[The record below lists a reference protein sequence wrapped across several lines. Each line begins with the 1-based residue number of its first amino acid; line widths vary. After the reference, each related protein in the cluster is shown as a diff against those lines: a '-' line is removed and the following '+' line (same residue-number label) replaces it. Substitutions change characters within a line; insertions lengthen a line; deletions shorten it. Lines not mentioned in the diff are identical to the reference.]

1 MCWRGA
7 FNAYDSLVDDHE
19 AAVKTAARDLAAAR
33 YEDILSDIQKE
44 ADDKKQTALD
54 ELGDKAQ
61 EMKNSLADQVESQV
75 AEAKTQLDAAV
86 SAGMMSEDQEKA
98 QLADIRSKAEDAVD
112 AKFQNL
118 SVADFADMAGM
129 SKEDAENL
137 KDLLSSQ
144 GRRTRDM

>member
-1 MCWRGA
+1 M
-7 FNAYDSLVDDHE
+7 DDHE

-33 YEDILSDIQKE
+33 YEDILADIQKE

-61 EMKNSLADQVESQV
+61 EMKDSLAEQVESKV

-98 QLADIRSKAEDAVD
+98 QLADIRRS
-112 AKFQNL
+112 
-118 SVADFADMAGM
+118 SRT
-129 SKEDAENL
+129 S
-137 KDLLSSQ
+137 LLPTLPTWP
-144 GRRTRDM
+144 GCRRRMQRI